1 MRTKMAPSD
10 DSIFMAKL
18 EKKNTI
24 LESSLNYEKVIVT
37 IT

>member
-18 EKKNTI
+18 EQKTQ
-24 LESSLNYEKVIVT
+24 SLNLHST
-37 IT
+37 MRR